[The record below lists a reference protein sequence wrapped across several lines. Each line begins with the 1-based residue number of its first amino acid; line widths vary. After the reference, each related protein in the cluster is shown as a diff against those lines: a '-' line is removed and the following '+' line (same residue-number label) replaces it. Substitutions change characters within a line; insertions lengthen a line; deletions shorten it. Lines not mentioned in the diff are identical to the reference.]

1 MTDDTRALVSRSV
14 RRIRTDA
21 APAVVA
27 DTIAVEEPLELQVAM
42 DGGPLRSVAV
52 VMRTPD
58 DDGTADE
65 ELALGFLQTERVIRS
80 FDDVARIAYCT
91 TPGDRDADGN
101 VLQIHLIPGIAVDWR
116 RLTRHVFSASSCGIC
131 GKATLQAVA
140 DGLPAGRVD
149 SGVVV
154 DATVLQQLASG
165 LRDRQTLFAA
175 TGGTHAAL
183 LASSSGDVRFVRE
196 DVGRHNAVDK
206 ALGAALRARQAPGDG
221 LLVVSGRVAFELVQK
236 CAVAGIGLIAGVGAP
251 SSLAVDLGERLGV
264 AVCGFVGAQGLNVYS
279 AATRVRG

>member
-1 MTDDTRALVSRSV
+1 
-14 RRIRTDA
+14 
-21 APAVVA
+21 
-27 DTIAVEEPLELQVAM
+27 
-42 DGGPLRSVAV
+42 
-52 VMRTPD
+52 
-58 DDGTADE
+58 
-65 ELALGFLQTERVIRS
+65 
-80 FDDVARIAYCT
+80 
-91 TPGDRDADGN
+91 
-101 VLQIHLIPGIAVDWR
+101 
-116 RLTRHVFSASSCGIC
+116 
-131 GKATLQAVA
+131 
-140 DGLPAGRVD
+140 
-149 SGVVV
+149 
-154 DATVLQQLASG
+154 
-165 LRDRQTLFAA
+165 LFAA